1 MKALEEEK
9 IDQLL
14 GIINRY
20 PSIEIAHFSDGSHLL
35 SKKIYQ
41 LCAQHGYR
49 YQLNCTSDIC
59 YEKAK
64 SKYGSSDTI
73 SVKRFDLGRPRY
85 TIQAKS
91 YDYLFVSSEIADEEK
106 SAFLQKSYA
115 IIKNAGLILIFVP
128 RGDLEQRYLWT
139 ELLQEHYFVASNTLD
154 IFSEYDV
161 IVSKKMHG
169 WGG

>member
-1 MKALEEEK
+1 MKVLEEEK

-14 GIINRY
+14 SIINRY
-20 PSIEIAHFSDGSHLL
+20 PSIDIAHFSDGSHLL

-41 LCAQHGYR
+41 LCKEQGYR

-59 YEKAK
+59 YDKAK
-64 SKYGSSDTI
+64 SKYGSSEAI
-73 SVKRFDLGRPRY
+73 AIKRFDLKRPRY
-85 TIQAKS
+85 SIQAKS
-91 YDYLFVSSEIADEEK
+91 YDYLFVTSEIADEEK
-106 SAFLQKSYA
+106 PTFLQKSYG

-128 RGDLEQRYLWT
+128 RGDLKQRYLWSD
-139 ELLQEHYFVASNTLD
+139 LLQEHYFVATNTLD

-161 IVSKKMHG
+161 IISKKMHG